1 MACKTF
7 VLPHTHAHAHTQ
19 NAFTEWT
26 NQVLL
31 HFSCLLFSPVLCLFW
46 LLCSLFLLFR
56 DSLTLSIHAPLPPKT
71 CANCSWH
78 LCTLSAS
85 YCCVKEILSH
95 IRHSDFHPASFL
107 QGHVR
112 LYMASWW
119 QPHPN
124 SMWPSSVWLILWV
137 WTKSKQKLTLSNSFH
152 FNRCTA
158 SCLLSI
164 LNNCCNSSYMFA

>member
-1 MACKTF
+1 MRTHTHRMPLLSGLTRYCYISPAYCSVLFYVSFDCCVLCSFYFVTHWPYLFMHLSLLRPVRTVLGTF
-7 VLPHTHAHAHTQ
+7 VPYQPLT
-19 NAFTEWT
+19 
-26 NQVLL
+26 VV
-31 HFSCLLFSPVLCLFW
+31 SKRFW
-46 LLCSLFLLFR
+46 ATLG
-56 DSLTLSIHAPLPPKT
+56 TLSFY
-71 CANCSWH
+71 
-78 LCTLSAS
+78 SAS
-85 YCCVKEILSH
+85 FY
-95 IRHSDFHPASFL
+95 
-107 QGHVR
+107 QGHVW